1 MTFVLHFLRTAT
13 SAPVRKL
20 ESGSSRTAPLS
31 PVGETTMIMMCR
43 TEDTFVLD
51 LKRPGGAYLD
61 SLFTDHELLLLLE
74 HVSDF
79 D

>member
-1 MTFVLHFLRTAT
+1 
-13 SAPVRKL
+13 
-20 ESGSSRTAPLS
+20 
-31 PVGETTMIMMCR
+31 MIMMCR